1 MSASAKDARSAV
13 EQRNVI
19 VPQMID
25 YDELGTRQE
34 WVPHL
39 MYFHPRNVVLK
50 SVSTDDRGFRN
61 TTGGQNKK
69 STALLIGGSTVFGIG
84 ATSDGATITS
94 RLNGL
99 TEHNWLNFGGR
110 AFNST
115 QEAMLVHLSNTT
127 KVDGPIIV
135 MSGINNLTRLLLPG
149 SFSSMYGA
157 FFQQSFFE
165 KQMATAAVGNRELLR
180 MLVDGLL
187 KKFGIGRGVAPLS
200 PSETTTKSDAY
211 SAMLKVFERDCEY
224 LQMFA
229 KHHGTTASFALQPFA
244 PWMSKALT
252 TQETQL
258 FALLDKEGEG
268 FSLVLK
274 ELTDYKK
281 KYSQDLRTICSRV
294 GMKYLD
300 LNEAPALQQPEWL
313 FVDRA
318 HLTDEGYDMVAKI
331 LMRELAL

>member
-1 MSASAKDARSAV
+1 MR
-13 EQRNVI
+13 
-19 VPQMID
+19 D

-34 WVPHL
+34 WVPYL
-39 MYFHPRNVVLK
+39 MYFNPRNAASK

-94 RLNGL
+94 RLNEL
-99 TEHNWLNFGGR
+99 TEHSWLNFGGR

-127 KVDGPIIV
+127 KVDGPIV
-135 MSGINNLTRLLLPG
+135 AMSGINNLTRFLLPG
-149 SFSSMYGA
+149 NFSPMYGA

-180 MLVDGLL
+180 MLVNGLL
-187 KKFGIGRGVAPLS
+187 NKFDIGKGVAPLS
-200 PSETTTKSDAY
+200 PSETRTKADAY

-244 PWMSKALT
+244 PWMSKTLS

-258 FALLDKEGEG
+258 FALLDQEGEG

-274 ELTDYKK
+274 ELTDYKE

-294 GMKYLD
+294 GMKYFD
-300 LNEAPALQQPEWL
+300 LNEAPALQLPDWL

-318 HLTDEGYDMVAKI
+318 HLTDAGYDAVAGH
-331 LMRELAL
+331 LVRELGL

>member
-1 MSASAKDARSAV
+1 MV
-13 EQRNVI
+13 
-19 VPQMID
+19 D
-25 YDELGTRQE
+25 YDEIGTRQE
-34 WVPHL
+34 WVPYL
-39 MYFHPRNVVLK
+39 MYFNPRNVVLK

-61 TTGGQNKK
+61 TTGSQNKK

-84 ATSDGATITS
+84 ATSDSATITS
-94 RLNGL
+94 RLTEL
-99 TEHNWLNFGGR
+99 TEHSWLNFGGR

-115 QEAMLVHLSNTT
+115 QEAMLVHLSNTS
-127 KVDGPIIV
+127 KVDGPIVV

-149 SFSSMYGA
+149 NYSSMYGA

-165 KQMATAAVGNRELLR
+165 KQMATAAIGNRALLQ
-180 MLVDGLL
+180 MLIAGVSA
-187 KKFGIGRGVAPLS
+187 KFGIRKAVKS
-200 PSETTTKSDAY
+200 SSSVETTTKADAY

-244 PWMSKALT
+244 PWISKTLST
-252 TQETQL
+252 PETQL
-258 FALLDKEGEG
+258 FALLDQEGEG

-300 LNEAPALQQPEWL
+300 LNESPALQQPEWL

-318 HLTDEGYDMVAKI
+318 HLTDAGYDAVAGH
-331 LMRELAL
+331 LVRELGL

>member
-1 MSASAKDARSAV
+1 MV
-13 EQRNVI
+13 
-19 VPQMID
+19 D

-34 WVPHL
+34 WVPYL
-39 MYFHPRNVVLK
+39 MYFNPCNAVLK
-50 SVSTDDRGFRN
+50 SVSTDDRGFRK
-61 TTGGQNKK
+61 TTGGESTK

-99 TEHNWLNFGGR
+99 TKNNWHNFGGR

-127 KVDGPIIV
+127 KVDGPIVV

-149 SFSSMYGA
+149 NFSSMYGA

-165 KQMATAAVGNRELLR
+165 KQMATAAVGNRELLQ
-180 MLVDGLL
+180 MLIKGLL
-187 KKFGIGRGVAPLS
+187 KKFGIGKSAKSLS
-200 PSETTTKSDAY
+200 KSETSTKADAY

-229 KHHGTTASFALQPFA
+229 KHHGTTASFAMQPFA
-244 PWMSKALT
+244 PWMSKTLS

-258 FALLDKEGEG
+258 FALLDQEGGG
-268 FSLVLK
+268 FSPVLK
-274 ELTDYKK
+274 ELTEYKK
-281 KYSQDLRTICSRV
+281 KYSQDLQTICSKV

-300 LNEAPALQQPEWL
+300 LNESPELQRPEWL

-318 HLTDEGYDMVAKI
+318 HLTDAGYDTVAKI
-331 LMRELAL
+331 LMRDFSL

>member
-1 MSASAKDARSAV
+1 
-13 EQRNVI
+13 
-19 VPQMID
+19 
-25 YDELGTRQE
+25 
-34 WVPHL
+34 
-39 MYFHPRNVVLK
+39 
-50 SVSTDDRGFRN
+50 
-61 TTGGQNKK
+61 
-69 STALLIGGSTVFGIG
+69 
-84 ATSDGATITS
+84 
-94 RLNGL
+94 
-99 TEHNWLNFGGR
+99 
-110 AFNST
+110 
-115 QEAMLVHLSNTT
+115 
-127 KVDGPIIV
+127 
-135 MSGINNLTRLLLPG
+135 
-149 SFSSMYGA
+149 
-157 FFQQSFFE
+157 
-165 KQMATAAVGNRELLR
+165 
-180 MLVDGLL
+180 
-187 KKFGIGRGVAPLS
+187 
-200 PSETTTKSDAY
+200 
-211 SAMLKVFERDCEY
+211 
-224 LQMFA
+224 MFA

-300 LNEAPALQQPEWL
+300 LNEAPALQQPERL

>member
-1 MSASAKDARSAV
+1 MV
-13 EQRNVI
+13 
-19 VPQMID
+19 D

-34 WVPHL
+34 WVPYL
-39 MYFHPRNVVLK
+39 MYFNPRNVVLK
-50 SVSTDDRGFRN
+50 SVSTDERGFRK
-61 TTGGQNKK
+61 TTSGQSTK

-84 ATSDGATITS
+84 ATSDDATITS

-115 QEAMLVHLSNTT
+115 QEAMLMHLANID
-127 KVDGPIIV
+127 KVDGPIVV

-149 SFSSMYGA
+149 NFSPMYGA

-165 KQMATAAVGNRELLR
+165 KQMATAAVGNRQLLR
-180 MLVDGLL
+180 MLISGLL
-187 KKFGIGRGVAPLS
+187 NKFGIGKSAKPLS
-200 PSETTTKSDAY
+200 KSETTNKADSY

-229 KHHGTTASFALQPFA
+229 KHHGTTATFAMQPFA
-244 PWMSKALT
+244 PWINKTLT
-252 TQETQL
+252 AQEIQL
-258 FALLDKEGEG
+258 FALLDKEGGG
-268 FSLVLK
+268 FSPALK
-274 ELTDYKK
+274 ELTEHKK
-281 KYSQDLRTICSRV
+281 KYSQDLQTICSKV

-300 LNEAPALQQPEWL
+300 LNEATEFRQPEWL

-318 HLTDEGYDMVAKI
+318 HLTDAGYDTVAKI
-331 LMRELAL
+331 LMRDLSL